1 MGLTVFGGVAYD
13 AISVGGGD
21 VHEVLGGSAVY
32 AGLAASVVGDVT
44 VLGAV
49 GDDCDAADL
58 DVMGRRP
65 SIRLAVDQVPGRTT
79 RFRCDYDPR
88 FSMRTTLEFDPG
100 VASDAGVPARWPNQI
115 DVLFLASGPP
125 EIQLEA
131 LDASSPRLSAV
142 DTIDSWIDRDARTLE
157 RVVTKSSIVLMT
169 VEELL
174 QFTGHDLVVD
184 SATAVLRQGPRLV
197 CVKQGEFGAQVY
209 GKDFRLALPAFEAFT
224 TDPTG
229 AGDAFAGAFLGH
241 LAARGADVGDRRA
254 VGEALVLATAVSSIC
269 IEDFGTRALET
280 ATMAEVERRC
290 RVLLETVRLQMPV
303 LRS

>member
-13 AISVGGGD
+13 AISVGGGE

-32 AGLAASVVGDVT
+32 AGLAASIVGEVT

-49 GDDCDAADL
+49 GDDCDPADL
-58 DVMGRRP
+58 DLLGSRP
-65 SIRLAVDQVPGRTT
+65 SVRLAVDYVPGRTT
-79 RFRCDYDPR
+79 RFRCDYDAR
-88 FSMRTTLEFDPG
+88 FSTRTTLEFEPG
-100 VASDAGVPARWPNQI
+100 VAAEAGVPARWPDEVDI
-115 DVLFLASGPP
+115 LFLASGPP
-125 EIQLEA
+125 EIQLAGLE
-131 LDASSPRLSAV
+131 ASSPRLTAV
-142 DTIDSWIDRDARTLE
+142 DTIDSWIKRDVRGLE
-157 RVVTKSSIVLMT
+157 RVITRSSIVLMT

-241 LAARGADVGDRRA
+241 LAARRADVGDRRA
-254 VGEALVLATAVSSIC
+254 VGEALVLATAVSSLC
-269 IEDFGTRALET
+269 IEDFGTRALEA
-280 ATMAEVERRC
+280 ATTAEVERRC
-290 RVLLETVRLQMPV
+290 RVLLDTVRLHMPV
-303 LRS
+303 LGA